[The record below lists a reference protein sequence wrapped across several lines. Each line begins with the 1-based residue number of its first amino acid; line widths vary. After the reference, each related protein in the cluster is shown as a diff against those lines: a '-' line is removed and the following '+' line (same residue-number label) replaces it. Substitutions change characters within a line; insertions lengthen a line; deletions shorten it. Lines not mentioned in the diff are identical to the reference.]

1 MIEFLKIC
9 LVALNMV
16 AAPNLDCKVDWFE
29 IVSDKPVVVLACINT
44 ETMVWIEN
52 TVAFD
57 AKSNKIA
64 VIEIEKGMAH

>member
-1 MIEFLKIC
+1 MLEFIKIS

-16 AAPNLDCKVDWFE
+16 AAPNTDCVVDRFE

-52 TVAFD
+52 TVAYD
-57 AKSNKIA
+57 AKSNKLA